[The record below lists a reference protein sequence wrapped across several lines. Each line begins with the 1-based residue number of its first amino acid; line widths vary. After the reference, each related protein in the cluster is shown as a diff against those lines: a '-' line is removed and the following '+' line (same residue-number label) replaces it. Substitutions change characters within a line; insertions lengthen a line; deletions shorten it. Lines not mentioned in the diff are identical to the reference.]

1 MATPTRTENT
11 DECLHRKLDNS
22 VVQCLACSRYCV
34 IKPGET
40 GVCSVRKN
48 ENGELRMIV
57 YGKAVSPGPS
67 PVEKKPLYHFLPG
80 TMTYSLATV
89 GCNFMC
95 KFCQNY
101 DLSQCA
107 REIKKQG
114 GNYPGK
120 ISKYGYEISPQ
131 EIVDNAIKHHCPAIA
146 YTYNEPTIFLE
157 YALDCARIAQKHGIK
172 NIFVSNGYQSP
183 EAVQAMKGLIDAINI
198 DLKAFTD
205 KFYTDLTLA
214 HLQPVLN
221 SIRLCHEAG
230 IWVEVTTLVIP
241 GQNDSTEELTN
252 IANFCAFHPD
262 YLMLDTPPTPLSTL
276 RRAYD
281 IGKKAGLNYVYT
293 GNVIDPEHE
302 ATYCKQCNEL
312 LIQRSVFN
320 PTMTESFVNGKCMKC
335 GTLCDG
341 VWE

>member
-1 MATPTRTENT
+1 MATPTRAENT
-11 DECLHRKLDNS
+11 DECLYRGLGNN

-48 ENGELRMIV
+48 DNGKLRMIV

-67 PVEKKPLYHFLPG
+67 PVEKKPLHHFLPG
-80 TMTYSLATV
+80 TMTYSLAT
-89 GCNFMC
+89 
-95 KFCQNY
+95 K
-101 DLSQCA
+101 L
-107 REIKKQG
+107 KKQG

-131 EIVDNAIKHHCPAIA
+131 EIVDNAIKHKCPAIA

-198 DLKAFTD
+198 DLKGFTE
-205 KFYTDLTLA
+205 KFYSELTSA

-221 SIRLCHEAG
+221 SIRLCHDAG

-252 IANFCAFHPD
+252 IANFLVSVDKNIPWHISAFHPD

-293 GNVIDPEHE
+293 GNVVDPEHE

-312 LIQRSVFN
+312 LIQRMRFKSIKSK
-320 PTMTESFVNGKCMKC
+320 SFVDGKCMKC

-341 VWE
+341 VWK